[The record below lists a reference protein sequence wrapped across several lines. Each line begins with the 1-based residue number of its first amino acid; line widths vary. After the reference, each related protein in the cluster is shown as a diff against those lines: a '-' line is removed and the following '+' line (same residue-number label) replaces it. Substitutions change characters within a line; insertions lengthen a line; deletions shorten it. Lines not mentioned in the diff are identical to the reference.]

1 MYKDNSMIAPPC
13 MSCCYGMDFTQE
25 AFDKAL
31 ELIKEAVQDERADE
45 LMYSYFISV
54 APTQEEK
61 DIITSIRNDE
71 RNHRKWFREIYKF
84 YTGEDIE
91 AAGGEE
97 FKKPSSYIEGISNAV
112 FGELK
117 ALEKYR
123 FIREGLPS
131 RLYRDIVFRILTDE
145 IKHSIKY
152 NYILNKN
159 SNAASMMRSN
169 GAAMGRTKFS
179 KEEAAAIALL
189 LGIDFAKTKFDLNQ
203 FWMGVNIELE
213 HGKIYDETNVTSDN
227 PLLTGKIA
235 LAHLNEF
242 PDYYTRL
249 AKLEDEAKVYWSSR

>member
-97 FKKPSSYIEGISNAV
+97 FK
-112 FGELK
+112 
-117 ALEKYR
+117 
-123 FIREGLPS
+123 S
-131 RLYRDIVFRILTDE
+131 RPLT
-145 IKHSIKY
+145 
-152 NYILNKN
+152 
-159 SNAASMMRSN
+159 
-169 GAAMGRTKFS
+169 S
-179 KEEAAAIALL
+179 K
-189 LGIDFAKTKFDLNQ
+189 
-203 FWMGVNIELE
+203 V
-213 HGKIYDETNVTSDN
+213 
-227 PLLTGKIA
+227 
-235 LAHLNEF
+235 
-242 PDYYTRL
+242 
-249 AKLEDEAKVYWSSR
+249 